1 MPRMIARRTLVLGA
15 VLAAPAVLS
24 FRRASAAPPG
34 AQEDELAQRLWRLEA
49 RTGGRLGVSVYDTET
64 NISFGHRE
72 SERFALCST
81 YKALAVACVLSKVDA
96 GEERLGRRIAYG
108 PALVLPYSPVSRKF
122 AGREGMT
129 LGGLCGAAMTTSDA
143 TAGNLLLDVIGGPA
157 ELTGWLRKTGDTE
170 TRLDR
175 REPFLKEARKDDTRD
190 TTTPE
195 AMLATLGRLA
205 LGDVLSDYS
214 RQRLVGW
221 MVDNR
226 TGDKR
231 LRAGLAHRRPD
242 RHQWNGGGVRR
253 RGDLAG
259 APRPCSRHRLHCGGD
274 NTACDTGGRH
284 GRCRADRGGHGRSI
298 TGRCRYSPFAAVP

>member
-15 VLAAPAVLS
+15 VFAAPAVLS
-24 FRRASAAPPG
+24 FRRACAAPPG

-175 REPFLKEARKDDTRD
+175 REPFLKEARKDDMRD

-205 LGDVLSDYS
+205 LGDVLTDHS
-214 RQRLVGW
+214 RERLVGW

-231 LRAGLAHRRPD
+231 LRAGLSRDWRIGDRTGTNGMGAASDVAVIWPERRAP
-242 RHQWNGGGVRR
+242 V
-253 RGDLAG
+253 LATVYI
-259 APRPCSRHRLHCGGD
+259 AEATTPLATLEAVMAD
-274 NTACDTGGRH
+274 VGRIVVDMV
-284 GRCRADRGGHGRSI
+284 GR
-298 TGRCRYSPFAAVP
+298 